1 MESSGSRV
9 AARYSV
15 GDVTVAC
22 LSPVVGSDHPDKGLA
37 VQLVGRDTAQV
48 MPEENVEIVR
58 ESFDAIGRG
67 DLDALLELYDSDIK
81 FEPLTG
87 TRVETGGY
95 RGHQGVRQYFEEA
108 DEVWDEVRP
117 VAGEIT
123 TTGDEVV
130 VFGHCSI
137 RGKAS
142 EIETDS
148 PCSWVITVREGKI
161 TRHRVYQ
168 TNSEA
173 LEAAGLSE

>member
-1 MESSGSRV
+1 M
-9 AARYSV
+9 
-15 GDVTVAC
+15 
-22 LSPVVGSDHPDKGLA
+22 
-37 VQLVGRDTAQV
+37 QLVGRDTAHA
-48 MPEENVEIVR
+48 MSEENVEIVR

-67 DLDALLELYDSDIK
+67 DLDALLNLYDPDIE
-81 FEPLTG
+81 FAPLTG

-117 VAGEIT
+117 VAGQIT

-148 PCSWVITVREGKI
+148 PCSWVITVQDGKI
-161 TRHRVYQ
+161 TRHRVFG

-173 LEAAGLSE
+173 LEAAGLRE

>member
-1 MESSGSRV
+1 M
-9 AARYSV
+9 
-15 GDVTVAC
+15 
-22 LSPVVGSDHPDKGLA
+22 
-37 VQLVGRDTAQV
+37 QLVGRDTAQV
-48 MPEENVEIVR
+48 TSEENVEIVR

-81 FEPLTG
+81 FEPRRHPCRDRRLS
-87 TRVETGGY
+87 RPS
-95 RGHQGVRQYFEEA
+95 GVREYFEEA

-123 TTGDEVV
+123 TAGDEVV

-173 LEAAGLSE
+173 LEAAGLRE

>member
-1 MESSGSRV
+1 MS
-9 AARYSV
+9 
-15 GDVTVAC
+15 
-22 LSPVVGSDHPDKGLA
+22 
-37 VQLVGRDTAQV
+37 
-48 MPEENVEIVR
+48 EENVEIVR
-58 ESFDAIGRG
+58 RSFDAIGRG
-67 DLDALLELYDSDIK
+67 DVEALLDLYDPEIE

-108 DEVWDEVRP
+108 TEVWDEVRP

-123 TTGDEVV
+123 TIADDVV

-142 EIETDS
+142 ELETDS
-148 PCSWVITVREGKI
+148 PCSWVITVRDGRI
-161 TRHRVYQ
+161 TRHRVYR

-173 LEAAGLSE
+173 REAAGLPD

>member
-1 MESSGSRV
+1 MS
-9 AARYSV
+9 
-15 GDVTVAC
+15 
-22 LSPVVGSDHPDKGLA
+22 
-37 VQLVGRDTAQV
+37 Q
-48 MPEENVEIVR
+48 ENVEIVR
-58 ESFDAIGRG
+58 KSFDAIGRR
-67 DLDALLELYDSDIK
+67 DLDALFELYDPDIE
-81 FEPLTG
+81 FEPLTS

-95 RGHQGVRQYFEEA
+95 RGHQGVRQYFQEA

-148 PCSWVITVREGKI
+148 PCSWVITVRNGKI
-161 TRHRVYQ
+161 TRHRVYG
-168 TNSEA
+168 TSSEA

>member
-1 MESSGSRV
+1 MS
-9 AARYSV
+9 
-15 GDVTVAC
+15 
-22 LSPVVGSDHPDKGLA
+22 
-37 VQLVGRDTAQV
+37 Q
-48 MPEENVEIVR
+48 ENVEIVL

-67 DLDALLELYDSDIK
+67 DLDALFELYDPDIE
-81 FEPLTG
+81 FRPLTG

-117 VAGEIT
+117 VAGDIT

-130 VFGHCSI
+130 VFGHCAI

-142 EIETDS
+142 EIETES
-148 PCSWVITVREGKI
+148 PCSWVITVRDGKI
-161 TRHRVYQ
+161 TRHRVYGAS
-168 TNSEA
+168 SEA

>member
-1 MESSGSRV
+1 MS
-9 AARYSV
+9 
-15 GDVTVAC
+15 
-22 LSPVVGSDHPDKGLA
+22 
-37 VQLVGRDTAQV
+37 Q
-48 MPEENVEIVR
+48 ENVEIVHK
-58 ESFDAIGRG
+58 SFDAIGGG
-67 DLDALLELYDSDIK
+67 DLDALLELYDPDIR

-142 EIETDS
+142 EIETDF
-148 PCSWVITVREGKI
+148 PCSWVITVRDGKI
-161 TRHRVYQ
+161 TRHRVYG
-168 TNSEA
+168 TTGEA

>member
-1 MESSGSRV
+1 MS
-9 AARYSV
+9 
-15 GDVTVAC
+15 
-22 LSPVVGSDHPDKGLA
+22 
-37 VQLVGRDTAQV
+37 Q
-48 MPEENVEIVR
+48 ENVEIVR
-58 ESFDAIGRG
+58 KSFDAIGRG
-67 DLDALLELYDSDIK
+67 DLDALLALYDPDIE

-95 RGHQGVRQYFEEA
+95 SGHQGVRQYFEEA

-117 VAGEIT
+117 VAGEIRT
-123 TTGDEVV
+123 IGDEVL

-148 PCSWVITVREGKI
+148 PCSWVVTVRDGKI
-161 TRHRVYQ
+161 TRHRVYR

-173 LEAAGLSE
+173 LEAAGLRE

>member
-1 MESSGSRV
+1 MS
-9 AARYSV
+9 
-15 GDVTVAC
+15 
-22 LSPVVGSDHPDKGLA
+22 
-37 VQLVGRDTAQV
+37 
-48 MPEENVEIVR
+48 EENVEIVC

-67 DLDALLELYDSDIK
+67 DLDALLELYDADIK

-95 RGHQGVRQYFEEA
+95 RGHQGVRQYFAEA

-123 TTGDEVV
+123 TARDEVV

-142 EIETDS
+142 EIETDF
-148 PCSWVITVREGKI
+148 PCSWVITVRDGKI
-161 TRHRVYQ
+161 TRHRVFG
-168 TNSEA
+168 TNAEA

>member
-1 MESSGSRV
+1 MSG
-9 AARYSV
+9 
-15 GDVTVAC
+15 
-22 LSPVVGSDHPDKGLA
+22 
-37 VQLVGRDTAQV
+37 
-48 MPEENVEIVR
+48 ENVEIVR
-58 ESFDAIGRG
+58 KSFDAIGRG
-67 DLDALLELYDSDIK
+67 DIDSLLDLYDPDIE
-81 FEPLTG
+81 FAPLTG

-95 RGHQGVRQYFEEA
+95 RGHQGVRRYFEEA

-117 VAGEIT
+117 VAGQIT
-123 TTGDEVV
+123 ATGDEVV

-148 PCSWVITVREGKI
+148 PCSWVITVRDGKI
-161 TRHRVYQ
+161 TRHRVFR

>member
-1 MESSGSRV
+1 MS
-9 AARYSV
+9 
-15 GDVTVAC
+15 
-22 LSPVVGSDHPDKGLA
+22 
-37 VQLVGRDTAQV
+37 QQ
-48 MPEENVEIVR
+48 NVEIVR
-58 ESFDAIGRG
+58 KSFDAIGRG
-67 DLDALLELYDSDIK
+67 DLDALLDLYDPEIE

-108 DEVWDEVRP
+108 NEVWDEVRP

-123 TTGDEVV
+123 TTADEVV

-148 PCSWVITVREGKI
+148 PCSWVITLRDGKI
-161 TRHRVYQ
+161 TRHRVYR

-173 LEAAGLSE
+173 LEAAGVRE

>member
-1 MESSGSRV
+1 MS
-9 AARYSV
+9 
-15 GDVTVAC
+15 
-22 LSPVVGSDHPDKGLA
+22 
-37 VQLVGRDTAQV
+37 Q
-48 MPEENVEIVR
+48 ENVEIVR
-58 ESFDAIGRG
+58 KSFDAIGDG
-67 DLDALLELYDSDIK
+67 DLDTLLELYDPDIR

-95 RGHQGVRQYFEEA
+95 RGHQGVRQYFDEA

-142 EIETDS
+142 EIETDF
-148 PCSWVITVREGKI
+148 PCSWVITVRDGKI
-161 TRHRVYQ
+161 TRHRVYG
-168 TNSEA
+168 TTGEA
-173 LEAAGLSE
+173 LEAAGMSE

>member
-1 MESSGSRV
+1 MS
-9 AARYSV
+9 
-15 GDVTVAC
+15 
-22 LSPVVGSDHPDKGLA
+22 
-37 VQLVGRDTAQV
+37 
-48 MPEENVEIVR
+48 EENVEIVR
-58 ESFDAIGRG
+58 KSFAAMGRG
-67 DLDALLELYDSDIK
+67 DLDALLDLYARDIEFK
-81 FEPLTG
+81 PLTG

-95 RGHQGVRQYFEEA
+95 RGHQGVREYFKEA

-123 TTGDEVV
+123 TTGDDVV

-148 PCSWVITVREGKI
+148 PCSWVITVRNGKI

>member
-1 MESSGSRV
+1 V
-9 AARYSV
+9 
-15 GDVTVAC
+15 
-22 LSPVVGSDHPDKGLA
+22 LSEK
-37 VQLVGRDTAQV
+37 
-48 MPEENVEIVR
+48 NVEIVR
-58 ESFDAIGRG
+58 KSFDAIGRG
-67 DLDALLELYDSDIK
+67 DVDALLDLYDPDIE

-95 RGHQGVRQYFEEA
+95 RGHRGVRQYFKEA
-108 DEVWDEVRP
+108 NEVWDEVRP

-123 TTGDEVV
+123 TTGEEVV

-148 PCSWVITVREGKI
+148 PCAWVITVRDGKI
-161 TRHRVYQ
+161 TRHRVYR

-173 LEAAGLSE
+173 LEAAGLPQ

>member
-1 MESSGSRV
+1 M
-9 AARYSV
+9 
-15 GDVTVAC
+15 
-22 LSPVVGSDHPDKGLA
+22 
-37 VQLVGRDTAQV
+37 
-48 MPEENVEIVR
+48 EIVR
-58 ESFDAIGRG
+58 NSFDAIGRG
-67 DLDALLELYDSDIK
+67 DLDALLELYDSDIR

-95 RGHQGVRQYFEEA
+95 RGHEGVRQYFEEV

-123 TTGDEVV
+123 TIGDEVV

-142 EIETDS
+142 AIETDS
-148 PCSWVITVREGKI
+148 PCSWVVTVREGKI

-173 LEAAGLSE
+173 LEAAGLRE

>member
-1 MESSGSRV
+1 MTLEQSRDVTIHGGRV
-9 AARYSV
+9 ALL
-15 GDVTVAC
+15 G
-22 LSPVVGSDHPDKGLA
+22 
-37 VQLVGRDTAQV
+37 GRDTAWS
-48 MPEENVEIVR
+48 MSEENIEIVR
-58 ESFDAIGRG
+58 ESFDAMGRG
-67 DLDALLELYDSDIK
+67 DLDALLDLYDSDIK

-87 TRVETGGY
+87 TRVESGGY
-95 RGHQGVRQYFEEA
+95 RGHQGVRQYFEEV

-148 PCSWVITVREGKI
+148 PCSWVITVQEGKI
-161 TRHRVYQ
+161 TRHRVYL
-168 TNSEA
+168 TSSEA

>member
-1 MESSGSRV
+1 MS
-9 AARYSV
+9 
-15 GDVTVAC
+15 
-22 LSPVVGSDHPDKGLA
+22 
-37 VQLVGRDTAQV
+37 
-48 MPEENVEIVR
+48 EENVEVVR
-58 ESFDAIGRG
+58 KSFDAIGRW
-67 DLDALLELYDSDIK
+67 DLDALLELYDSDIS

-117 VAGEIT
+117 VVGQIT

-142 EIETDS
+142 EIDTDF
-148 PCSWVITVREGKI
+148 PCSWVITVRDGKI

-168 TNSEA
+168 TSSEA
-173 LEAAGLSE
+173 LEAAGLSG

>member
-1 MESSGSRV
+1 M
-9 AARYSV
+9 
-15 GDVTVAC
+15 
-22 LSPVVGSDHPDKGLA
+22 
-37 VQLVGRDTAQV
+37 QLVGRDTAQV
-48 MPEENVEIVR
+48 MSEENVEIVR

-67 DLDALLELYDSDIK
+67 DLDTLLKLYDSDIE

-95 RGHQGVRQYFEEA
+95 RGHQGVRQYFQEA

-173 LEAAGLSE
+173 LEAAGLRE

>member
-1 MESSGSRV
+1 MS
-9 AARYSV
+9 
-15 GDVTVAC
+15 
-22 LSPVVGSDHPDKGLA
+22 
-37 VQLVGRDTAQV
+37 
-48 MPEENVEIVR
+48 EENVKIVR
-58 ESFDAIGRG
+58 KSFDAIGRG
-67 DLDALLELYDSDIK
+67 DLDALLALYDPDIE

-95 RGHQGVRQYFEEA
+95 RGHAGVRHYFEEA

-117 VAGEIT
+117 VAGEVT
-123 TTGDEVV
+123 TTGEEVV

-148 PCSWVITVREGKI
+148 PCSWVITVRHGKI
-161 TRHRVYQ
+161 TRHRVYR

-173 LEAAGLSE
+173 LEAAGLRE